1 MAVDEL
7 HIKQRLF
14 AFPESD
20 AMTRLDYA
28 DNETKIARILTT

>member
-28 DNETKIARILTT
+28 YIEPIIARIVTT

>member
-7 HIKQRLF
+7 HIKQRWF

-28 DNETKIARILTT
+28 CKEPKIARIVTT